1 VRKFNLWMQ
10 GHLTDAEYQIFLQET
25 MEKERSELMGA
36 SMIGSVIFL
45 LWGIID
51 YFFAPDM
58 WKEIVLYRCLIL
70 VPYNGYNALVARGV
84 LPYQSLTKLV
94 NSLPAAIYTA
104 WIVAVVPENGF
115 QFYSIALAILIMA
128 TGASRLWL
136 SGEFFTYAGLLCVS
150 CLSIWIA
157 TPTLTLFQ
165 EIFLGA
171 LIVTALFASFGSAI
185 TKHSL
190 QARNY
195 WQKWEQIR
203 KDREILERR
212 LAESAKAAFM
222 AEHLGLFLHDIKNIL
237 YHLELMGEA
246 VKVDQGQ
253 TLEILSTLDKAN
265 RFTRNR
271 IEYFL
276 AQIKTGKP
284 RKEPISILEEI
295 EAVEKI
301 SIYDVRYKKI
311 RVSFDYGNLTK
322 DSSLVAV
329 RGALPSVI
337 FNMIRNSICAIEKL
351 RDENG
356 AAKELEGIIKI
367 IANTVDDDLL
377 VSVDDNGATIGVGT
391 LEAFNS
397 GRLIESSAEAER
409 AGLGTYAM
417 RLETR
422 ALGGVI
428 RMVPKEKETF
438 GTIVHLKIPLSG
450 GVVES
455 MDIGGQ
461 NQGLFSTVDA
471 G

>member
-1 VRKFNLWMQ
+1 MRKLNLWMQ
-10 GHLTDAEYQIFLQET
+10 GHLTDAEYQIFLREAA
-25 MEKERSELMGA
+25 EKERSELLGA

-51 YFFAPDM
+51 YFFAPVM

-70 VPYNGYNALVARGV
+70 VPYNGYNILVARGV

-94 NSLPAAIYTA
+94 NSLPAAIFTA

-136 SGEFFTYAGLLCVS
+136 SGEFFTYAAILCATS
-150 CLSIWIA
+150 LSIWLA

-171 LIVTALFASFGSAI
+171 LIITALFASFGSAV

-195 WQKWEQIR
+195 WQKGEQIR

-212 LAESAKAAFM
+212 LAESAKAAYM

-246 VKVDQGQ
+246 VRVDQGQ

-271 IEYFL
+271 IESFL

-301 SIYDVRYKKI
+301 ALYDVRYKKI
-311 RVSFDYGNLTK
+311 RVSFNYGNLTK

-337 FNMIRNSICAIEKL
+337 FNMIRNSIRAIERL
-351 RDENG
+351 RDEQ
-356 AAKELEGIIKI
+356 ASAKETEGTIKI
-367 IANTVDDDLL
+367 QAKTVDEDL
-377 VSVDDNGATIGVGT
+377 VIIVEDNGATISTGT

-397 GRLIESSAEAER
+397 GRLIESSGEPER

-417 RLETR
+417 RLETK
-422 ALGGVI
+422 ALGGAI
-428 RMVPKEKETF
+428 RMIPKETF
-438 GTIVHLKIPLSG
+438 GTIVLLKIPLSG
-450 GVVES
+450 VVLDS